1 MRGALP
7 VGFFFL
13 ASLAGCWDN
22 PQPAAPPSEPGA
34 PPSATPAPPWLP
46 PLTPAQEALRRPV
59 QKKLQ
64 ATASRVYP
72 DLSRFGYAPPR
83 PLANPEEALRYT
95 RLVTQVLNDSPRYYT
110 LGEAPAELAN
120 LAAQYG
126 PPAEDPDA
134 FKVAVRRNNAIELAP
149 APEAATAR
157 GLLLRGDRQAQGGDQ
172 AGALAS
178 YRAAAQQAPGVPAAK
193 QAVANAL
200 RRAGQLREADAAY
213 REAAAVDPTFAPAHL
228 GVAELALERGDFATA
243 RGALAEALAYH
254 PPTPRALEMARR
266 LGAAGSAS
274 PQGGGWLD
282 PPAPPPPPAT
292 SSGAGRAAPFAIFL
306 DVDDVGAVHVGTAR
320 GDAAQIYGGCR
331 AVVRHEP
338 DMRAALFKT
347 PREAPYFLGMGEEIV
362 CYEAALGAYLTARGQ
377 GGANDADMEALF
389 RVASEEGLA
398 GYVLFEILG
407 QHRPERARTA
417 PPDVHR
423 AVVAYIEKH
432 VLGAG
437 RAPSPLPAAPS
448 GGPWADARW

>member
-7 VGFFFL
+7 IGLFL
-13 ASLAGCWDN
+13 FATIAGCWDN

-34 PPSATPAPPWLP
+34 MPAASPAPPWLP
-46 PLTPAQEALRRPV
+46 QLTPAQEALRRPV
-59 QKKLQ
+59 EKKLQ

-83 PLANPEEALRYT
+83 PLANAEEALRYT
-95 RLVTQVLNDSPRYYT
+95 RLVTQVLNDSPRFYT
-110 LGEAPAELAN
+110 LGEAPAELSN

-126 PPAEDPDA
+126 PPAEDPDG
-134 FKVAVRRNNAIELAP
+134 FKVAVRKGPVLELSL

-157 GLLLRGDRQAQGGDQ
+157 GLLLRGDKQAQAGDQ
-172 AGALAS
+172 PGALAT

-200 RRAGQLREADAAY
+200 RRGGQLREADAAY
-213 REAAAVDPTFAPAHL
+213 REAAAIDPTFAPAHL
-228 GVAELALERGDFATA
+228 GVAELAEQRGDLSTA
-243 RGALAEALAYH
+243 RAALAEALAYH
-254 PPTPRALEMARR
+254 PPTPRALELSRR
-266 LGAAGSAS
+266 LGSAGPAAS
-274 PQGGGWLD
+274 QGGGWLD
-282 PPAPPPPPAT
+282 PPAPPPLPAGAP
-292 SSGAGRAAPFAIFL
+292 SGRVAPFAVFL

-320 GDAAQIYGGCR
+320 SDAAQIYGGCR

-377 GGANDADMEALF
+377 GGGNDANLEALF
-389 RVASEEGLA
+389 RIATEDGLA

-423 AVVAYIEKH
+423 AMVLYVAKH

-437 RAPSPLPAAPS
+437 RASTPPLPAGPA